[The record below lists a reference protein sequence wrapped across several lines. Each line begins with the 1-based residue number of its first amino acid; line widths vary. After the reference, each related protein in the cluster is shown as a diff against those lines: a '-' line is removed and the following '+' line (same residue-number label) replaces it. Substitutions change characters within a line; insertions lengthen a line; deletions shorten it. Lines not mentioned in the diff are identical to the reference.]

1 MLATAPALEPPR
13 RGLLASLPAPAWLVA
28 MVAGLVLL
36 AVACIATM
44 SAARAYVGGEGR
56 WSKAQKS
63 AVLALLQY
71 AETRNEADWGRYA
84 AAIALPLGDR
94 RAREAL
100 ERPVLDA
107 QAVREGFLAGGNHAD
122 DIAGMQRLYR
132 WFRQL
137 PFMARSIDIWAEA
150 DALVAELTQT
160 ADALRHAV
168 QDAADP
174 GTVQALKGRIL
185 ALDRQLSPLQDRF
198 SASLGEASR
207 RAQWL
212 LSMVLLAAGV
222 AMAALAWALRRR
234 SARQARQQAEALRH
248 SEARGLRALN
258 GSSDGFYEWD
268 LRRGQAYLSPRF
280 ERLLGYAPGNMPRRV
295 VDVQALL
302 HPDDRAAA
310 GAALK
315 AHLTHAEPYDV
326 ELRMRHL
333 DGSWRWLRSR
343 AQADRGDDGHE
354 LRLSGSISD
363 VTERRQA
370 EEALRRREVQFRSLW
385 ETTSDAVLIIDA
397 GHDIQFANPA
407 AHAMFG
413 HPAGSLVGQPLARL
427 QPAHLR
433 EAHVRA
439 TAAYLRTGQRRL
451 DWRSSEL
458 VGLHADGH
466 SFPIE
471 VCFSE
476 IELGGEHQ
484 FVGFLRDITQRKQAE
499 QDLRHVNER
508 LEQRVQ
514 ERTRALTEANQR
526 LREVDRLKSEFL
538 ATMSHELRTP
548 LNSVLGFTSLLLG
561 GQSGDLNAEQRRQ
574 LGFVQ
579 GSGEHLLH
587 LINDLLDLSRI
598 ESGRFQLAEEN
609 FDLVAL
615 AHEVCAQLQPMA
627 QAKSLALRQDLPPA
641 LPMRGDRR
649 RCLQVLLNLV
659 NNALKFTPEGEVI
672 LGARPAGDRVEIW
685 VQDTGIGIA
694 PQDQAL
700 LFQPFRQVDGSLGR
714 SHEGTGLGLY
724 LCRRLLEL
732 MGGQI
737 GLDSTPGAGT
747 RFTVRLPPGTDAAA
761 SSPAPAPA

>member
-13 RGLLASLPAPAWLVA
+13 RGLLASLPAGAWLVA
-28 MVAGLVLL
+28 MVAGLALL
-36 AVACIATM
+36 AVACIATV

-56 WSKAQKS
+56 WSRAQKS
-63 AVLALLQY
+63 AVLALSRY
-71 AETRNEADWGRYA
+71 AETRDEADWSRYE
-84 AAIALPLGDR
+84 AAIAVPLGSR

-100 ERPVLDA
+100 AQPVLDA
-107 QAVREGFLAGGNHAD
+107 QAVREGFLAGGNHPD

-132 WFRQL
+132 WFGHL
-137 PFMARSIDIWAEA
+137 PFMAGSIAIWAEA
-150 DALVAELTQT
+150 DGLIAELTQT
-160 ADALRHAV
+160 ADALHHAV

-174 GTVQALKGRIL
+174 ATVQALKRRIL
-185 ALDRQLSPLQDRF
+185 ALDQQLTPLEDRF
-198 SASLGEASR
+198 SATLGQASR
-207 RAQWL
+207 STQWL
-212 LSMVLLAAGV
+212 LTVAVVAGAGAMIGLALVVL
-222 AMAALAWALRRR
+222 RH
-234 SARQARQQAEALRH
+234 SARQARQQAQALRQ

-268 LRRGQAYLSPRF
+268 LRRGQVYLSPRF

-295 VDVQALL
+295 VEVQALL
-302 HPDDRAAA
+302 HPDDRPAAA
-310 GAALK
+310 AALK
-315 AHLTHAEPYDV
+315 AHLTHAEPYDI

-333 DGSWRWLRSR
+333 DGGWRWLRSR
-343 AQADRGDDGHE
+343 AQADRGDDGRE

-363 VTERRQA
+363 VTARRQA
-370 EEALRRREVQFRSLW
+370 EDALRRREVQFRSLW
-385 ETTSDAVLIIDA
+385 ETTSDAVLIIGA
-397 GHDIQFANPA
+397 GHDIEFANPA

-476 IELGGEHQ
+476 IELDGEHQ

-548 LNSVLGFTSLLLG
+548 LNSVLGFTNLLLG
-561 GQSGDLNAEQRRQ
+561 DQSGDLNAEQRRQ
-574 LGFVQ
+574 LEFVL

-598 ESGRFQLAEEN
+598 ESGHFQLAAEN

-615 AHEVCAQLQPMA
+615 AQEVCAQLQPMA
-627 QAKSLALRQDLPPA
+627 RSKSLALRQDLPPA

-649 RCLQVLLNLV
+649 RCMQVLLNLV
-659 NNALKFTPEGEVI
+659 SNALKFTPEGEVI
-672 LGARPAGDRVEIW
+672 LGARQSGDRVEIW

-694 PQDQAL
+694 PQDQAH
-700 LFQPFRQVDGSLGR
+700 LFQPFRQVDGSLVR

-732 MGGQI
+732 MGGHI
-737 GLDSTPGAGT
+737 GLDSTPGAGS
-747 RFTVRLPPGTDAAA
+747 RFTVRLPPGSDAAT
-761 SSPAPAPA
+761 SPAAPATA